1 LEPNPL
7 TRGSL
12 SRFFFCRQ
20 IRQDRSVSN
29 KGERIDALEQVDP
42 RQGNAWFEDLLT
54 FGRSSCR
61 ATDAA

>member
-1 LEPNPL
+1 LEPNPVARRPV
-7 TRGSL
+7 TV
-12 SRFFFCRQ
+12 FFCRQ